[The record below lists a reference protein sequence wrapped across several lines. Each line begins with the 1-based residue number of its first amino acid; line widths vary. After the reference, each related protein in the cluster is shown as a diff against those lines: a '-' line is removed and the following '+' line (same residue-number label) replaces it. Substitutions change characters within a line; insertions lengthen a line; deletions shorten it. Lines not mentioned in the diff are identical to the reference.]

1 MPNIV
6 EVRVRVSSDGVTGEL
21 DKVERDTKASADRQ
35 SSTWKSLSG
44 SMSSFADSAVIKW
57 GSVAAAAATVAGPL
71 GGVAAGVGAFG
82 ALAVPELEKVQAAMA
97 KTGKAGQQAWA
108 QLTPGEKQLGTD
120 LKGLSSSFHEV
131 QTSLQPVIDKVVGL
145 GVNLVRDLIPSLKT
159 LGAAGGSI
167 LQSFIGPLTQMVRSP
182 LFGQFVA
189 MLAKFGQEAAKSL
202 GPALVAVLESLM
214 KTFMQ
219 LAPAGLVVVNALSK
233 LLTVGAPLIPWIL
246 GAAAG
251 IKVAAIAMGLLNA
264 VMDAN
269 PISLVIIAIAALA
282 AGLVYAWNHFQ
293 TFRRIVED
301 VFHAVQ
307 SAVSAAVNFIR
318 GHWNLILGILIG
330 PVGIAIR
337 FIVGN
342 FSQIIGVVSRV
353 VGYIRGAWSSVYSAI
368 VSPVWS
374 AVNSVFNLFNQIIN
388 FAASIPSRVAGFLG
402 NIGSAIGGFFGF
414 AAGGVVGAA
423 SGGPR
428 SNLVMVG
435 EHGREL
441 VRLPGGST
449 VHSNPDTERML
460 ASGGGH
466 GGHITISFDFGGS
479 GSDELVKVLRK
490 AIRVKGGDVQTVLG
504 H

>member
-6 EVRVRVSSDGVTGEL
+6 EVRVRVSSEGVAGEL
-21 DKVERDTKASADRQ
+21 AKVEQETKASAGRQ
-35 SSTWKSLSG
+35 SSTWKNLSG
-44 SMSSFADSAVIKW
+44 DLSSFADSAVIKW

-71 GGVAAGVGAFG
+71 GGIAAGVGAFG
-82 ALAVPELEKVQAAMA
+82 ALAVPELDKVQSAMS

-131 QTSLQPVIDKVVGL
+131 QASLQPVIDKVVGL
-145 GVNLVRDLIPSLKT
+145 GVNLVGDLLPALKT
-159 LGAAGGSI
+159 LGAAGGNI
-167 LQSFIGPLTQMVRSP
+167 LQSFIGPLTQMVKSP
-182 LFGQFVA
+182 VFSQFIST
-189 MLAKFGQEAAKSL
+189 LARFGQEAAKSL
-202 GPALVAVLESLM
+202 GPALIAVLESLM
-214 KTFMQ
+214 KTFIQ
-219 LAPAGLVVVNALSK
+219 LAPVGLRVVDALAR

-246 GAAAG
+246 GAAAA
-251 IKVAAIAMGLLNA
+251 IKVAAIAMGVLNA

-282 AGLVYAWNHFQ
+282 AGLVYAWNHFK
-293 TFRRIVED
+293 TFRVVVED

-330 PVGIAIR
+330 PIGIAIR

-342 FSQIIGVVSRV
+342 FGQISGAAYRV
-353 VGYIRGAWSSVYSAI
+353 VGAIRGAWSSVYSAI

-374 AVNSVFNLFNQIIN
+374 AVNTVFNFFNQIIS
-388 FAASIPSRVAGFLG
+388 FAASIPSRVMGFLG
-402 NIGSAIGGFFGF
+402 HIGGAIGSFFGF
-414 AAGGVVGAA
+414 AAGGIVGAA

-441 VRLPGGST
+441 VRLPVGST

-460 ASGGGH
+460 SHGGG
-466 GGHITISFDFGGS
+466 GSGRVVVYFDFGN
-479 GSDELVKVLRK
+479 GSDELVRVLRK

-504 H
+504 HG